1 MNDLLDQLQRDETEA
16 PELVGN
22 ILDEIGRE
30 EIRREDEAVEE
41 AERLRAMHADA
52 EMPREGVRKPWWLI
66 QREAKRR
73 RQNS

>member
-1 MNDLLDQLQRDETEA
+1 MNALLDQLQRDETEA

-41 AERLRAMHADA
+41 AERCRALHVDA
-52 EMPREGVRKPWWLI
+52 ERPREDNRKPWWFV